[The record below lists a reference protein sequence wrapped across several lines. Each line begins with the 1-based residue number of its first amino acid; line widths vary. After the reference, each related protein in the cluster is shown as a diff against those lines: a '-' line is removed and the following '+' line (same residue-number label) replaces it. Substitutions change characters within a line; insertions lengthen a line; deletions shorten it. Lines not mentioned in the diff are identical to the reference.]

1 MKIWIVRTD
10 IWVQYEISFKECGIK
25 LYSLCSYCSSC
36 TQPIKVENNG
46 YACIS
51 TRDKCFCILYF
62 TDDYTCSQVAK
73 FWSCLRSFEWSS
85 MVFISMNFFSIYCTT
100 HKYCRIVP
108 ACTDSIWCA
117 HSAHSISPSSQY
129 LNGTQSS
136 PQAIFKCGFLADF
149 HLHV

>member
-1 MKIWIVRTD
+1 MPNKWHIWRYMNCENWHLSTVWNFVHGMWDKTIQS
-10 IWVQYEISFKECGIK
+10 VQLLFLLHLAHKSGKH
-25 LYSLCSYCSSC
+25 
-36 TQPIKVENNG
+36 NG
-46 YACIS
+46 YVCIS

-85 MVFISMNFFSIYCTT
+85 MVFISSRREKSMNFFSMCCTS

-117 HSAHSISPSSQY
+117 H
-129 LNGTQSS
+129 
-136 PQAIFKCGFLADF
+136 
-149 HLHV
+149 